1 MDLNVNNL
9 SVDKNGRVSF
19 SGLGS
24 NIDFQGV
31 IDSIVA
37 AKRIPIDR
45 LETEVS
51 TNESKIA
58 ALGDLRTLLTD
69 VKDSLSTLHGA
80 VSFGSTNDAF
90 EIKEAFASASRTDGA
105 VASNAA
111 NLIGVTVSNTAP

>member
-58 ALGDLRTLLTD
+58 ALGDLRTLLT
-69 VKDSLSTLHGA
+69 VIHWKY
-80 VSFGSTNDAF
+80 FRRPKP
-90 EIKEAFASASRTDGA
+90 IKSR
-105 VASNAA
+105 
-111 NLIGVTVSNTAP
+111 VTRFRAQPQRWVFRAETRSHSP